1 MSRETFP
8 AQYDNGRPKMIRLAL
23 IGASRAAEAYG
34 AIRTRLHSASWA
46 VFAPLTD
53 NDSPAGQSLGQVLD
67 AGSPDMLFAGHTN
80 NFDAVVI
87 DANPSQAANLAKAA
101 AAHGRPALVGQ
112 LLGDLTALG
121 QADVLLMPAHTWRFL
136 PSIQAVKR
144 SLDAN
149 KLGEPCLLRIH
160 RWLPPEATPES
171 IAERILPD
179 TDLACWMFGSAP
191 EKVWTLQSAAN
202 PDYIQ
207 FHLGFA
213 NDGMAM
219 IDIAASLPAGDGY
232 FSLSMIGGTGAAY
245 ADGHHNM
252 NLLYSGGQP
261 NALRTSQGRS
271 DLTGQLQEFVDAIG
285 EQREA
290 AVTLADSSR
299 AAAVAAQVIEAAQT
313 KQVIEGKECN

>member
-8 AQYDNGRPKMIRLAL
+8 APHDNGRPKMIRLAL
-23 IGASRAAEAYG
+23 IGASGAAEAYG

-80 NFDAVVI
+80 NFDAVII
-87 DANPSQAANLAKAA
+87 DANPGQAANLAKAA

-112 LLGDLTALG
+112 LPGDLTALG
-121 QADVLLMPAHTWRFL
+121 QADALLMPAHTWRFL
-136 PSIQAVKR
+136 PSIQAVKH

-191 EKVWTLQSAAN
+191 EKVWTLQSGAN

-213 NDGMAM
+213 NNGMAM
-219 IDIAASLPAGDGY
+219 IDIAGSLPAGDGY

-245 ADGHHNM
+245 ADDHHNM

-261 NALRTSQGRS
+261 NALRTNQGRA

-299 AAAVAAQVIEAAQT
+299 AAEVAAQVIESAQT
-313 KQVIEGKECN
+313 KQVIEGKEYN